1 MQIQQL
7 CKKRHTTHYSILTT
21 QYNKTSLKKITQIG
35 PAAMV
40 AAAFIGP
47 GTVTTATL
55 AGAGYGYTLLW
66 AVLFSTL
73 ATILLQEMAARLG
86 VVGQMGLGEAIRRK
100 ISAPGARI
108 AAFGLVLAAILGG
121 NMAYEAGNL
130 TGAVFGFDEWQWHI
144 GLMRFSPLL
153 LLIGLIA
160 FFLLYSG
167 RYRMIERF
175 LVLLVGTMSIVF
187 FAAALLLQP
196 EWGAVFKGLFV
207 PALPENSLLVVVGLI
222 GTTIV
227 PYNLFLHASTASKRW
242 QDPEQLRAARWDTII
257 SVAVGGLITMA
268 IVITA
273 AAVLNESGQ
282 SVENAGDLARQ
293 LQPLLGDWSSTF
305 LAIGFLAAGMSS
317 SITAP
322 LAAAFATAGVLGWP
336 ADLRAKRFRMIWM
349 VVLIIGVLFALVGFK
364 PITVILFAQ
373 VANGMLLP
381 VIVGF
386 LLWVMND
393 RDLLGSHANSTPL
406 NLLGI
411 LVLVVALGLGI
422 KGIFTAIF

>member
-1 MQIQQL
+1 
-7 CKKRHTTHYSILTT
+7 
-21 QYNKTSLKKITQIG
+21 
-35 PAAMV
+35 MV

-55 AGAGYGYTLLW
+55 SGAGYGYTLLW

-86 VVGQMGLGEAIRRK
+86 VAGQMGLGEAIRSK
-100 ISAPGARI
+100 ISSPWARI
-108 AAFGLVLAAILGG
+108 VAFGLVLAAILGG

-130 TGAVFGFDEWQWHI
+130 TGAVLGFNQWQWHI

-160 FFLLYSG
+160 FLLLYSG
-167 RYRMIERF
+167 RYRTIERF

-187 FAAALLLQP
+187 FASALLLSP
-196 EWGAVFKGLFV
+196 DWGEILKGLFL
-207 PALPENSLLVVVGLI
+207 PALPEKSLLVVVGLI

-242 QDPEQLRAARWDTII
+242 QDPAQLRAARWDTVI
-257 SVAVGGLITMA
+257 SVSVGGLITMA

-273 AAVLNESGQ
+273 AAALHSTGQ
-282 SVENAGDLARQ
+282 TVENAGDLARQ
-293 LQPLLGDWSSTF
+293 LQPLLGDWAPTF
-305 LAIGFLAAGMSS
+305 LALGFLAAGLSS

-336 ADLRAKRFRMIWM
+336 ADLRSGRFRLIWM
-349 VVLIIGVLFALVGFK
+349 IVLCVGIVFALIGFK
-364 PITVILFAQ
+364 PILVILFAQ

-393 RDLLGSHANSTPL
+393 RKLLGKHINTTTL
-406 NLLGI
+406 NILGLVVLL
-411 LVLVVALGLGI
+411 VALGLGM
-422 KGIFTAIF
+422 KGVITALF